1 MTTTQT
7 QPSNLESCIEAV
19 FSLFSELVHVHLRL
33 QLAQYMFLSYLICV
47 HRCYVF
53 NKTLLMQLQLF
64 NSENKGLA
72 IALLV
77 THIFLKHYHQLG
89 QC

>member
-1 MTTTQT
+1 
-7 QPSNLESCIEAV
+7 
-19 FSLFSELVHVHLRL
+19 
-33 QLAQYMFLSYLICV
+33 MFLSYLICV

-77 THIFLKHYHQLG
+77 THIFSKALSSARTVLNAPMPGVQRWYFAR
-89 QC
+89 